1 VSPFHPTGQPA
12 PDDGQMATVVIGFTR
27 VTVASIAGRLY
38 AFDDQCTHQRCSLS
52 GGNLEGTTVVCPCH
66 MGTFDITT
74 GAVVS
79 GLPREALRTWPVVAV
94 EGMLEV
100 DLP

>member
-1 VSPFHPTGQPA
+1 MPLHNTGQPA
-12 PDDGQMATVVIGFTR
+12 PVDGQMTTVVIGFTR
-27 VTVASIAGRLY
+27 ITVANIDTKLY

-66 MGTFDITT
+66 MGTFDVTT

-79 GLPREALRTWPVVAV
+79 GLPREALRTWPVA
-94 EGMLEV
+94 MV
-100 DLP
+100 DGLLGIDM